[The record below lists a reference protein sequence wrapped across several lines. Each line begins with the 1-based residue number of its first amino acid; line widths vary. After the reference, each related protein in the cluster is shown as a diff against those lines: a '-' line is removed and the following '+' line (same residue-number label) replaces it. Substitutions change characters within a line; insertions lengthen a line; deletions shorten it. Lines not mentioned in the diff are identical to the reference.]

1 MITHAQAPSASSSR
15 GHLGGATLAC
25 TELVQSKSRGAL
37 GRRFCSGRSRAYTR
51 KHTRAHTT
59 THTNSAHTQTHTATR
74 KSKGTHTHTHTQ
86 RTRTLTQLR
95 GRAGAPRSQLVR
107 REPRGTAGMAG
118 GAGNAM
124 QTCSPDLRQMHPRHL
139 HGKMSPFNTRAHSA
153 KTLSR
158 KKRAT
163 CIHAHMIAMRS
174 VLRQHRSTCTNIRPQ
189 QTQTRL
195 RIYRIAQCHAR
206 EARIKI
212 RLAPAREYTH
222 CVHVCLSR
230 YLVYLSRLT
239 VCLRPVLEETPHHSP
254 ALEHLR
260 ALARDR

>member
-1 MITHAQAPSASSSR
+1 
-15 GHLGGATLAC
+15 
-25 TELVQSKSRGAL
+25 
-37 GRRFCSGRSRAYTR
+37 
-51 KHTRAHTT
+51 
-59 THTNSAHTQTHTATR
+59 
-74 KSKGTHTHTHTQ
+74 
-86 RTRTLTQLR
+86 
-95 GRAGAPRSQLVR
+95 
-107 REPRGTAGMAG
+107 
-118 GAGNAM
+118 
-124 QTCSPDLRQMHPRHL
+124 
-139 HGKMSPFNTRAHSA
+139 
-153 KTLSR
+153 
-158 KKRAT
+158 
-163 CIHAHMIAMRS
+163 MIAMRS

>member
-1 MITHAQAPSASSSR
+1 VITHAQAPSASSSL

-51 KHTRAHTT
+51 KHTRTHTA
-59 THTNSAHTQTHTATR
+59 THTNSAYTQTHTATR
-74 KSKGTHTHTHTQ
+74 KSKGAHTHTHNQ
-86 RTRTLTQLR
+86 RYSGARAHLVHNWFGVSPVARLTCR
-95 GRAGAPRSQLVR
+95 VVRAMP
-107 REPRGTAGMAG
+107 
-118 GAGNAM
+118 
-124 QTCSPDLRQMHPRHL
+124 CSRDLRQMHPRHL

-158 KKRAT
+158 KKRAI

-239 VCLRPVLEETPHHSP
+239 VCLRQVLEETPHHSP
-254 ALEHLR
+254 ALEYLR